1 MIRLILAIALA
12 SQFLNPSASAQE
24 LRHLQMETGFTIFSA
39 EMTDDENFRAE
50 DYDYLDGVRLRS
62 NYDVIFAG
70 AKVEVFSPNDKW
82 GFSTGVR
89 YSQMTGRVSNQS
101 TLFASEEFFF
111 YRFREDG
118 TTTEYLTIEKIR
130 QRTEYLGI
138 PLEVRLYPFQKRRF
152 NLYFKAGGDI
162 NFRLRSTTEVHFHE
176 PMMSLYEDDL
186 ADDFNSPD
194 DVNATLNVAVGF
206 TVGKSGKP
214 KFGFEIPAPAI
225 YLNADAGG
233 IVRPEVG
240 GGLVIFLSI
249 PLNSVVN
256 E

>member
-1 MIRLILAIALA
+1 MFRLYLTVALA
-12 SQFLNPSASAQE
+12 SPFLNPSASAQE
-24 LRHLQMETGFTIFSA
+24 LRYLQMETGYTIFSA

-50 DYDYLDGVRLRS
+50 EYDYLDGLRLRS
-62 NYDVIFAG
+62 NYDVTFAS
-70 AKVEVFSPNDKW
+70 AKIEVFSPNDKW
-82 GFSTGVR
+82 GFSAGVR
-89 YSQMTGRVSNQS
+89 YSQMTGRVSNHA

-130 QRTEYLGI
+130 QRTTYLGI

-162 NFRLRSTTEVHFHE
+162 NFKIRSATEIHFHD
-176 PMMSLYEDDL
+176 PLMRQYEDEL
-186 ADDFNSPD
+186 AEDFNSPD
-194 DVNATLNVAVGF
+194 DVNATLHVAVGF

-225 YLNADAGG
+225 YLNPDAGG
-233 IVRPEVG
+233 IVRPEAGSGFV
-240 GGLVIFLSI
+240 VFLSI
-249 PLNSVVN
+249 PLNRITN